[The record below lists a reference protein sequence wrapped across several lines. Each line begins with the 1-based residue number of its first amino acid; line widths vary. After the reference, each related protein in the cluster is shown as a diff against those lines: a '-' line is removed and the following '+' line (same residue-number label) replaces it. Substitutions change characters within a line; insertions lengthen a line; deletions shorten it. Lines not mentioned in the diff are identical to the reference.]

1 MSKEPDVKHV
11 RFSLITGKGVLIVFD
26 SDKCNVSSSSGWEVR
41 TSYDSTLSTED
52 IENFGD
58 LVKDCIAIVN
68 KVL

>member
-1 MSKEPDVKHV
+1 MSKEPDDKHV
-11 RFSLITGKGVLIVFD
+11 RFSLITGKGHLIVFD

>member
-1 MSKEPDVKHV
+1 MSEKSDDKHV